1 MKNAEK
7 SFSAHLFPGKEID
20 ILHAH
25 LLPGSGLQYRSALYK
40 AHLYRGYKTK
50 YSQYNTETI
59 CFLIWEQSPL
69 KDHTPGK
76 GSD

>member
-7 SFSAHLFPGKEID
+7 SFSAHLFPGKQID
-20 ILHAH
+20 ILHAC

-50 YSQYNTETI
+50 YS
-59 CFLIWEQSPL
+59 
-69 KDHTPGK
+69 
-76 GSD
+76 